1 MRGTTP
7 TESASGQR
15 RRPCQTALIAEAA
28 AAAPTR
34 LGNNDCC
41 GGAAW
46 TSARMDN
53 RQSGNGKAGSRSRPT
68 RRVARGPV
76 RMEQTN

>member
-1 MRGTTP
+1 
-7 TESASGQR
+7 
-15 RRPCQTALIAEAA
+15 
-28 AAAPTR
+28 
-34 LGNNDCC
+34 
-41 GGAAW
+41 
-46 TSARMDN
+46 MDN